1 MGPPSRVKILR
12 MDDIPSSSQ
21 KTLGD
26 VLYARP
32 ESTSIPEGEWR
43 ALVRD
48 IAAGDAVA
56 LHALYERAARLV
68 FILAFRIVGS
78 REEAESVVVEVFAD
92 IARRAWA
99 YQEDGTTVLAWIMN
113 QARTRA
119 REHAG
124 MGSKVNEIEART
136 TPIAELQLRE
146 SVRMDLA
153 RRMGQVDR
161 PEAAAPPA
169 SEWREPDWQEVAPKI
184 ETKVLARDASRDRV
198 SMLVRLQPGGEY
210 PPHTH
215 AGLEELHLL
224 DGELWINDQKLKPG
238 DYNRAE
244 APTSDYSVRSD
255 TGCTCVLVTSTRDEL
270 R

>member
-1 MGPPSRVKILR
+1 
-12 MDDIPSSSQ
+12 MDSNLSSSPR
-21 KTLGD
+21 TLGD
-26 VLYARP
+26 VLYARAEP
-32 ESTSIPEGEWR
+32 VSISEAEWR

-48 IAAGDAVA
+48 VAAGHPAA
-56 LHALYERAARLV
+56 LHALYDRSARLV

-78 REEAESVVVEVFAD
+78 REEAEHVVIEVFAD

-99 YQEDGTTVLAWIMN
+99 YQEEGCTVLAWIMN

-124 MGSKVNEIEART
+124 MGTRVNEADARSAPIE
-136 TPIAELQLRE
+136 ELRLRE
-146 SVRMDLA
+146 SVKTDLT
-153 RRMGQVDR
+153 RRMAHVNR
-161 PEAAAPPA
+161 PDSALPAAF
-169 SEWREPDWQEVAPKI
+169 EWREPDWQEVAPKI
-184 ETKVLARDASRDRV
+184 ETKVLASDTSRDRV
-198 SMLVRLQPGGEY
+198 SMLVRLQPNGEY

-224 DGELWINDQKLKPG
+224 EGELWINDQKLKPG

>member
-1 MGPPSRVKILR
+1 
-12 MDDIPSSSQ
+12 MDSTPSSSP

-26 VLYARP
+26 VLYARR
-32 ESTSIPEGEWR
+32 ESTSISEAEWR

-48 IAAGDAVA
+48 VAAGHPAA
-56 LHALYERAARLV
+56 LHALYDRSARLV

-92 IARRAWA
+92 VARRAWA
-99 YQEDGTTVLAWIMN
+99 YQDESCTVLAWIMN

-124 MGSKVNEIEART
+124 LGTRVNEADART
-136 TPIAELQLRE
+136 TPIEQLQLRE
-146 SVRMDLA
+146 SVKTDLA
-153 RRMGQVDR
+153 RRMAHATR
-161 PEAAAPPA
+161 PDASQPAAP
-169 SEWREPDWQEVAPKI
+169 EWREPEWQEVAPKI
-184 ETKVLARDASRDRV
+184 ETKILASDTSRDRV
-198 SMLVRLQPGGEY
+198 SMLVRLQPNGEY

-224 DGELWINDQKLKPG
+224 EGELWINDQKLKPG

-244 APTSDYSVRSD
+244 APTGDYSVRSD
-255 TGCTCVLVTSTRDEL
+255 TGCTCVLITSTRDEL